1 MIRGHLHVLPIILV
15 KEWSTDT
22 SGCPIPGG
30 VLPTTTEVLK
40 VRLDGALGSLSWWG
54 ATSPQQ
60 GLGLGDCQVPSDPIT
75 L

>member
-30 VLPTTTEVLK
+30 AQGQVGWGPGQPELVGGNKPTAGV
-40 VRLDGALGSLSWWG
+40 GAGGLSG
-54 ATSPQQ
+54 PF
-60 GLGLGDCQVPSDPIT
+60 
-75 L
+75 